1 MTKNAVK
8 RISLSPGKLNHLR
21 YEFDGWKR
29 LVGFMMDEN
38 IHQKNKI
45 SDILK
50 EGIDN
55 GLLAGIEDYHGRF
68 IKEDE
73 LIGLLRNDLAEA
85 DRLLVREIFEDGQV
99 LQELNDK
106 LEGLR
111 HNMNI
116 AENQFG
122 KLKREFNGFLSAN
135 L

>member
-1 MTKNAVK
+1 MTSTTEK
-8 RISLSPGKLNHLR
+8 RKSLSPGKLSHIR
-21 YEFDGWKR
+21 YECDGWKR
-29 LVGFMMDEN
+29 LLGFMLDEN

-45 SDILK
+45 ADILK
-50 EGIDN
+50 KGISN

-73 LIGLLRNDLAEA
+73 LIGLLRNDIAEA
-85 DRLLVREIFEDGQV
+85 DHLMVREIFEDGQV
-99 LQELNDK
+99 LQELHDK

-122 KLKREFNGFLSAN
+122 KLKREFNGFLSSH